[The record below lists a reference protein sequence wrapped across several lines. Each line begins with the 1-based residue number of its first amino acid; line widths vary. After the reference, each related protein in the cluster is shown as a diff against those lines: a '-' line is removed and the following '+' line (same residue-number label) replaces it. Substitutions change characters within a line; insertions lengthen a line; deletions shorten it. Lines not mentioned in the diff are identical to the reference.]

1 MPKTEKRPAQTRK
14 AKTTSELTQ
23 ELSTVKAELET
34 LRAECTKMN
43 RTLLRLC
50 CPREWFEK
58 EVDDSELWSKA
69 IWDPSLGEMIDT
81 LR

>member
-1 MPKTEKRPAQTRK
+1 MPKEKTRK

-23 ELSTVKAELET
+23 ELTEVKAELET
-34 LRAECTKMN
+34 LRADCTRMN

-50 CPREWFEK
+50 CPKEWFE
-58 EVDDSELWSKA
+58 EEIDDADLWSNGVWEPA
-69 IWDPSLGEMIDT
+69 LSEIIDG

>member
-1 MPKTEKRPAQTRK
+1 MSKTKKRPVQARK

-23 ELSTVKAELET
+23 ELTAVQAELET
-34 LRAECTKMN
+34 LRVACTKMN

-50 CPREWFEK
+50 CPREWCEK
-58 EVDDSELWSKA
+58 EVDDSELWSKGV
-69 IWDPSLGEMIDT
+69 WEPSLGEIIDK